1 MHKPSSFRLVDRVN
15 APQKKSAAGAA
26 DRSGLPNKS
35 SVTPERASML
45 PENTHALNGRSPRA
59 RSTLAGAKPLGS
71 ALPASTPE
79 SKGALIRQRRESF
92 AAPGDLSAL
101 PV

>member
-1 MHKPSSFRLVDRVN
+1 MHKPSSFRLVDRVS

-35 SVTPERASML
+35 SVASGRASML
-45 PENTHALNGRSPRA
+45 PENTHALNGGSAKQRRI
-59 RSTLAGAKPLGS
+59 LAVAKALGS
-71 ALPASTPE
+71 VFPASTPAN
-79 SKGALIRQRRESF
+79 KGALVRHPNKSI
-92 AAPGDLSAL
+92 AALGNLSAL